1 METINGYEINRFS
14 FDNYHKV
21 SDLIYFEGPI
31 LSHYMDSSGDNY
43 LFIWSDSDHEINRWL
58 FCKIPLIKIHEYLQK
73 KFSLKQI
80 LETLIDPVIKLIDI
94 DNKLEIVKTYL
105 IEYEKLPNSYKPKE
119 ASYYNFK
126 PQFSE
131 ESDEYYL
138 SIGES
143 GILQAIFNGSKKI
156 GYGTIPLE
164 IFSPVVHHLNE
175 INNGLSNSYYQN
187 KNRERP
193 TISGNK
199 KAPRIK
205 KEELLTQ
212 TSFKLAGT
220 GPGSFKLYLVPQESQ
235 KSITEQ
241 PTETDNY
248 FSFFFDFF
256 NSGFEYEMLKEMVQV
271 VSSDVLSHFEKL
283 LKTLQINKVDFNL
296 KWNNPSSKS
305 KQNIKLAYKEAYKGI
320 DNINKLEFEN
330 ANDLRLIGRFVEI
343 NLITKHFTFI
353 QDSGDNVVEARGFFA
368 KQVADSIIQIQFSK
382 VYEVVI
388 ARTESKEVGNK
399 KPKIK
404 DIMTSY
410 VELQ

>member
-1 METINGYEINRFS
+1 
-14 FDNYHKV
+14 
-21 SDLIYFEGPI
+21 
-31 LSHYMDSSGDNY
+31 
-43 LFIWSDSDHEINRWL
+43 
-58 FCKIPLIKIHEYLQK
+58 
-73 KFSLKQI
+73 
-80 LETLIDPVIKLIDI
+80 
-94 DNKLEIVKTYL
+94 
-105 IEYEKLPNSYKPKE
+105 
-119 ASYYNFK
+119 
-126 PQFSE
+126 
-131 ESDEYYL
+131 
-138 SIGES
+138 
-143 GILQAIFNGSKKI
+143 
-156 GYGTIPLE
+156 
-164 IFSPVVHHLNE
+164 
-175 INNGLSNSYYQN
+175 
-187 KNRERP
+187 
-193 TISGNK
+193 
-199 KAPRIK
+199 
-205 KEELLTQ
+205 
-212 TSFKLAGT
+212 
-220 GPGSFKLYLVPQESQ
+220 
-235 KSITEQ
+235 
-241 PTETDNY
+241 
-248 FSFFFDFF
+248 
-256 NSGFEYEMLKEMVQV
+256 MLKEMVQV